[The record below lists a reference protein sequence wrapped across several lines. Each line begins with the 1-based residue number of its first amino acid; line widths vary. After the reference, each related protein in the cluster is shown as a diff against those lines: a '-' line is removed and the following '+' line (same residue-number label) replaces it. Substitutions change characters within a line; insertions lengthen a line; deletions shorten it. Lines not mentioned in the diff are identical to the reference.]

1 MGERCYYILAGETSA
16 DILAAQ
22 LMRALKKNSSEPI
35 NWIGIGGEQME
46 QLGLTSYR
54 PISELSVIGILD
66 ATTSYFT
73 LLQIAKEQVKQI
85 IKSRPKAIFTVDTKQ
100 FSLKFAKLLRREM
113 DEVGWNVPIIQFVAP
128 TVWAW
133 GAWRAKRFEEVFDA
147 IFCLFPCEPPY
158 FNAKKIDA
166 IFVGHPEGYK
176 NFQLNNKITSVS
188 QVKKIDYI
196 GLLPGS
202 RRREIAFNLPIILK
216 SAELFFKKFPKCRFI
231 LPTTSN
237 LKKEIKEKVQKY
249 HLPIEILE
257 GTEEFENSLSAM
269 SAAICVSGTATL
281 QLSLRGIPAVTCYK
295 TSSLNFFLMRLL
307 FKQKDPIL
315 PNILLQKKVYPCFLQ
330 SKQTSANLS
339 AALIDIYK
347 NIDFEN
353 NKMRKNSEFLKKML
367 KGKSKNF
374 ESAIVHYLKKMNI
387 I

>member
-1 MGERCYYILAGETSA
+1 M
-16 DILAAQ
+16 
-22 LMRALKKNSSEPI
+22 
-35 NWIGIGGEQME
+35 
-46 QLGLTSYR
+46 
-54 PISELSVIGILD
+54 
-66 ATTSYFT
+66 
-73 LLQIAKEQVKQI
+73 
-85 IKSRPKAIFTVDTKQ
+85 
-100 FSLKFAKLLRREM
+100 
-113 DEVGWNVPIIQFVAP
+113 
-128 TVWAW
+128 
-133 GAWRAKRFEEVFDA
+133 
-147 IFCLFPCEPPY
+147 
-158 FNAKKIDA
+158 
-166 IFVGHPEGYK
+166 GHPEGYK

-257 GTEEFENSLSAM
+257 GTEEFEKSLSAM

-295 TSSLNFFLMRLL
+295 TSSLNFLLMRLL

-367 KGKSKNF
+367 KGKGENF

>member
-1 MGERCYYILAGETSA
+1 MGEKCYYILAGETSA

-22 LMRALKKNSSEPI
+22 LMCAIKKNSSGSI
-35 NWIGIGGEQME
+35 NWIGIGGERME
-46 QLGLTSYR
+46 QLGLNSYR

-85 IKSRPKAIFTVDTKQ
+85 IQSRPKAIFTVDTKQ
-100 FSLKFAKLLRREM
+100 FSLKFAKLLRRGM
-113 DEVGWNVPIIQFVAP
+113 DEVGWHAPIIQFVAP

-133 GAWRAKRFEEVFDA
+133 GSWRAKKFEEVFDA

-158 FNAKKIDA
+158 FNAQKTDA

-176 NFQLNNKITSVS
+176 KLQLNKEITSVS
-188 QVKKIDYI
+188 RLKKNDYI

-202 RRREIAFNLPIILK
+202 RRREIAFNLPIIIK

-231 LPTTSN
+231 LPTTSS

-249 HLPIEILE
+249 YLPIEIVE
-257 GTEEFENSLSAM
+257 GTEDFEKSLSAM

-330 SKQTSANLS
+330 SKQTSANLA
-339 AALIDIYK
+339 AALIDIYN
-347 NIDFEN
+347 NIDLEN
-353 NKMRKNSEFLKKML
+353 NKMRKNSEFLQKML
-367 KGKSKNF
+367 RVKGENF

-387 I
+387 T

>member
-133 GAWRAKRFEEVFDA
+133 GAWRAKKFEEVFDA

-176 NFQLNNKITSVS
+176 NFQLNN
-188 QVKKIDYI
+188 
-196 GLLPGS
+196 
-202 RRREIAFNLPIILK
+202 EI
-216 SAELFFKKFPKCRFI
+216 
-231 LPTTSN
+231 
-237 LKKEIKEKVQKY
+237 
-249 HLPIEILE
+249 HL
-257 GTEEFENSLSAM
+257 
-269 SAAICVSGTATL
+269 
-281 QLSLRGIPAVTCYK
+281 
-295 TSSLNFFLMRLL
+295 
-307 FKQKDPIL
+307 
-315 PNILLQKKVYPCFLQ
+315 
-330 SKQTSANLS
+330 
-339 AALIDIYK
+339 
-347 NIDFEN
+347 
-353 NKMRKNSEFLKKML
+353 FLK
-367 KGKSKNF
+367 
-374 ESAIVHYLKKMNI
+374 
-387 I
+387 

>member
-1 MGERCYYILAGETSA
+1 MGKRCYYILAGETSA

-22 LMRALKKNSSEPI
+22 LMCALKKNCSEPI

-66 ATTSYFT
+66 ATTSYFN

-85 IKSRPKAIFTVDTKQ
+85 IHSRPKAIFTVDTKQ

-113 DEVGWNVPIIQFVAP
+113 DEVGWHVPIIQLVAP

-133 GAWRAKRFEEVFDA
+133 GAWRAKKFEEVFDA

-158 FNAKKIDA
+158 FNANKTDA
-166 IFVGHPEGYK
+166 IFVGHPEGFK
-176 NFQLNNKITSVS
+176 NFQLNNEITSVS

-231 LPTTSN
+231 LPTTSI

-249 HLPIEILE
+249 HLPIEILA
-257 GTEEFENSLSAM
+257 GTEEFEKSLSTM

-353 NKMRKNSEFLKKML
+353 DKMRKNSEILQQML
-367 KGKSKNF
+367 RGKGEKF
-374 ESAIVHYLKKMNI
+374 ESAVVHYLKKMNVI
-387 I
+387 